1 MKGLDSGRVARC
13 IAALVALAAIVVLAG
28 PNATQ
33 ASFDVHRDTFSI
45 SNEPGWC
52 FAMAAFSRWYYLT
65 YHDAPPLRQV
75 LDKRRQQRIASELQ
89 SFYSRNLIK
98 IQADYCNQYIRNQSE
113 YFRRFVTGLACGE
126 PRIVLLMNK
135 GPRGAVLHAVLA
147 YAWVPEQNLI
157 KVYDPNYCNCERVID
172 LERKEYTSLDIT
184 YNAICFPEVFHN
196 HAALV
201 NKMRQLHENFAVR
214 ASGTRPRGPVVA
226 VKQRLTRVQSDSKV
240 PSRSIGI
247 R

>member
-1 MKGLDSGRVARC
+1 MKGLVSGRAARC
-13 IAALVALAAIVVLAG
+13 TVALVALAAIVMLAG
-28 PNATQ
+28 PNSIH
-33 ASFDVHRDTFSI
+33 ASFDVHKDAFSI

-65 YHDAPPLRQV
+65 YQDSAPLRQV
-75 LDKRRQQRIASELQ
+75 VDKRGQQRIASELQ

-157 KVYDPNYCNCERVID
+157 KVYDPNYCNSERFID
-172 LERKEYTSLDIT
+172 LDRKEYTSLDIT

-201 NKMRQLHENFAVR
+201 NKMKQLHESFAS
-214 ASGTRPRGPVVA
+214 ARPKNGPQVPVVA
-226 VKQRLTRVQSDSKV
+226 AKQHLTRVQSDSKV
-240 PSRSIGI
+240 PSRSIGM